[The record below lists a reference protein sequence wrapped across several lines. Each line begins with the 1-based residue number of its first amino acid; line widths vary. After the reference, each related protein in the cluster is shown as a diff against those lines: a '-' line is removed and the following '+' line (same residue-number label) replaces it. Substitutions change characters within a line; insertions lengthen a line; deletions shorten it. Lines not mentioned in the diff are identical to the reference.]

1 MSGEKVLSLW
11 MFFVW
16 GLIALTMVSVVFI
29 FYGQEADIKIL
40 QSDILIDRLADCFIE
55 QGQLIEVNDVYST
68 CNLNKEIFDKGEFY
82 FNISFLESSISGGN
96 KDFEI
101 QCGLRKTQSEE
112 SSNNFA
118 RCSQRSFIALKD
130 NQEINVEIF
139 AGSNV
144 RGGKF

>member
-11 MFFVW
+11 MFLVW
-16 GLIALTMVSVVFI
+16 GLIALAIVLAVFI

-40 QSDILIDRLADCFIE
+40 QSDILIDRLADCFID
-55 QGQLIEVNDVYST
+55 QGQFVDVGNVFED
-68 CNLNKEIFDKGEFY
+68 CNLNKEIFDKGNFY
-82 FNISFLESSISGGN
+82 FKVSFLEDSISGGN

-101 QCGLRKTQSEE
+101 QCGLRKTQDEKSSE
-112 SSNNFA
+112 NFA